1 MTERQNIRLILLAM
15 LVAVFGTA
23 CEQQARPGATPSEQE
38 ASNEASQT
46 MSELQSID
54 TVIGDGAT
62 ADAGKLVVVHY
73 TGWLYEPGAEED
85 KGAKFDS
92 SLDRSD
98 PFVFPLGAGR
108 VIKGWDEGVA
118 GMQVGGKRTLI
129 IPPDMA
135 YGDRGAG
142 AAIPP
147 NSTLLFEVELLDV
160 K

>member
-1 MTERQNIRLILLAM
+1 MTDRQYVRLILLGI
-15 LVAVFGTA
+15 LVTVFGTA
-23 CEQQARPGATPSEQE
+23 CEQQAGSGSQPAEQGTGSDMTQE
-38 ASNEASQT
+38 TDQ
-46 MSELQSID
+46 LQVID
-54 TVIGDGAT
+54 AVVGEGLT
-62 ADAGKLVVVHY
+62 AEPGKLVVVHY
-73 TGWLYEPGAEED
+73 TGWLYEPGAAED
-85 KGAKFDS
+85 KGTKFDS
-92 SLDRSD
+92 SVDRGD

-142 AAIPP
+142 EAIPP

-160 K
+160 R